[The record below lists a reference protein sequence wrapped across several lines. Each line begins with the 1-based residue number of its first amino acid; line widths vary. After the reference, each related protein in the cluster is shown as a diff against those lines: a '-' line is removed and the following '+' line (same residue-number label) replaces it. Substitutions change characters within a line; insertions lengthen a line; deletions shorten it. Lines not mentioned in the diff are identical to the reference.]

1 MGVPEAYDYRP
12 ERVAWIA
19 TMLTNWIGDDGFL
32 KELYCEVRRFNMI
45 GDLTTCRGTVVSK
58 DDATGTVKLEI
69 EAVDQRGDST
79 ASGWAVV
86 ALPHKQ
92 A

>member
-1 MGVPEAYDYRP
+1 
-12 ERVAWIA
+12 
-19 TMLTNWIGDDGFL
+19 
-32 KELYCEVRRFNMI
+32 MI

-58 DDATGTVKLEI
+58 DESAGSVKLEI

-86 ALPHKQ
+86 SLPRK
-92 A
+92 AA